1 MPRYSGNSYMMC
13 VYTSDSSVAG
23 VIETTKTPGM
33 SPERERERERETAER
48 WR

>member
-1 MPRYSGNSYMMC
+1 MTC

-33 SPERERERERETAER
+33 SPERERERERGRETAER
-48 WR
+48 RR